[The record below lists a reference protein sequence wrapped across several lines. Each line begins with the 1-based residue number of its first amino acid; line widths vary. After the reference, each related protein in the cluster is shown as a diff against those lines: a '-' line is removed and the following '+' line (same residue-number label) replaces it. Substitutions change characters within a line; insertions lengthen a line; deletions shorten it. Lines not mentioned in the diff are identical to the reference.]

1 MRNFLN
7 SKKMWGYASGTPM
20 KPKNT
25 DEGYVV
31 LIDA

>member
-1 MRNFLN
+1 
-7 SKKMWGYASGTPM
+7 MWGYASGTPM